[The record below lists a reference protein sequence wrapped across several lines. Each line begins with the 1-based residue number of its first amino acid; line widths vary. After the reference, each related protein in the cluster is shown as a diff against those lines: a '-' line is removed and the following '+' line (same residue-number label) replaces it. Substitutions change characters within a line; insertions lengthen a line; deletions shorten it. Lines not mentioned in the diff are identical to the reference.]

1 MLDVSRCKGQRS
13 GKITPTSMFNAEQEL
28 EDPLGM
34 IDREQT
40 ALIYNK
46 DSGLQVHF

>member
-1 MLDVSRCKGQRS
+1 MFDVSCGERQYS
-13 GKITPTSMFNAEQEL
+13 SKITPTSMFNAEQEL

-34 IDREQT
+34 IDRQQT